1 MVIFINFGW
10 KLSHGKK
17 QLILFLFEPKHWG
30 PPSLV
35 GPNWM
40 WTLRTF
46 VVEWFLSC
54 VGWCPDSV
62 EWFQPWN
69 LQLNNLSLT
78 RKWMDMAMSWWAP
91 YSASL
96 FAYSL
101 IDLTFV
107 EVSGRISSVFHHVFQ
122 IRIQYLLQSVYTI
135 IPWHLGRLVTFASFL
150 SKNLERWI
158 LLMVQKSQTTT
169 WDV

>member
-1 MVIFINFGW
+1 ME
-10 KLSHGKK
+10 KK

-35 GPNWM
+35 GPNLM

-107 EVSGRISSVFHHVFQ
+107 EVSGRISSVFIMLSKSEYSTF
-122 IRIQYLLQSVYTI
+122 YNQS
-135 IPWHLGRLVTFASFL
+135 IPSFHDTSGASWHLQVFCQRIWSMRYCWWFRNPKQPPG
-150 SKNLERWI
+150 
-158 LLMVQKSQTTT
+158 M
-169 WDV
+169 